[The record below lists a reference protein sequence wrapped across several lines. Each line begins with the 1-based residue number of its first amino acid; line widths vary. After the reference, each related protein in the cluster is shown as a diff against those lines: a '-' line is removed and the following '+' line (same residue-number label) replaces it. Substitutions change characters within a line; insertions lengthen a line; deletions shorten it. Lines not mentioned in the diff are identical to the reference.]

1 MLPTFLIPEAII
13 REDGTGPDIS
23 LGPAQG
29 KWLLLT
35 LGITRIIE
43 QQSVDVSIWGSAD
56 QADWGAKPLLSFPQ
70 KFYCGAYQM
79 LLDLSE
85 HPHMQYLRAKWK
97 VSRWGHGAPQPLF
110 GLYLFLQQAESRALA
125 QSAQALQAVD

>member
-43 QQSVDVSIWGSAD
+43 QQSVDVSIWGLGGS
-56 QADWGAKPLLSFPQ
+56 GRL
-70 KFYCGAYQM
+70 G
-79 LLDLSE
+79 
-85 HPHMQYLRAKWK
+85 R
-97 VSRWGHGAPQPLF
+97 
-110 GLYLFLQQAESRALA
+110 
-125 QSAQALQAVD
+125 